1 MARVLSGEVSVG
13 QTVYVLGPHH
23 TPETPDITE
32 TDIQHLFL
40 LMGSSFN
47 LIQTARAGCI
57 IGIGG
62 LDDILIKSGTIT
74 SDPSICPNFLRVE
87 GLSMGLVKVSI
98 EPEELSQMSMLE

>member
-1 MARVLSGEVSVG
+1 MARVLSGEVSIG

-32 TDIQHLFL
+32 TEIEHLFL

-74 SDPSICPNFLRVE
+74 SDPKICPNFLRVE

-98 EPEELSQMSMLE
+98 EPEELS